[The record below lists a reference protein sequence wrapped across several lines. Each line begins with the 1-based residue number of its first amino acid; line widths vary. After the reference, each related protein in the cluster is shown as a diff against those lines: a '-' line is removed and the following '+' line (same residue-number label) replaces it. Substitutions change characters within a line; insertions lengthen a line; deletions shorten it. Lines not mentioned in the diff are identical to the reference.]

1 MEAGNIIITL
11 RKEKGWSQGDLA
23 KQSGVSREMIGKYE
37 RGENIPSID
46 VAAKMAEALGVT
58 LDYLAGETSS
68 AAFDRRTVERIQD
81 IEQLEEG
88 EKQHV
93 FVLLDAFLAKNKMQ
107 AILK

>member
-1 MEAGNIIITL
+1 METGNIIITL

-37 RGENIPSID
+37 RGEAVPSNE
-46 VAAKMAEALGVT
+46 AAKKIASALGVT
-58 LDYLAGETSS
+58 LDYLAGEASS

-81 IEQLEEG
+81 IEQLDEG

-93 FVLLDAFLAKNKMQ
+93 FALLDAFLAKNKMQ